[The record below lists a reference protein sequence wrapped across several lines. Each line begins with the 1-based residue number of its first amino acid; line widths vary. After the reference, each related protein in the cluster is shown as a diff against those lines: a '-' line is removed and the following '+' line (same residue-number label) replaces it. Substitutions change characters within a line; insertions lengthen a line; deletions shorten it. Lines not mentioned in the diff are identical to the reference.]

1 MKTKELRNKS
11 AEELQKDF
19 VAFKKE
25 LFNLRFQ
32 RVQGQVAKTH
42 RIKQIKKAVARIQ
55 TLLKELVLG
64 IKHEKKASVA
74 KPKKVAAPK
83 EVKKEETKEIKKAAV
98 KSKAGE
104 TNKQKTIKKDKKNA

>member
-32 RVQGQVAKTH
+32 KVQGQVAKTH
-42 RIKQIKKAVARIQ
+42 RIKQLKKAVARIQ

-64 IKHEKKASVA
+64 IKHEKKA
-74 KPKKVAAPK
+74 PKKPAEKKIAAPK
-83 EVKKEETKEIKKAAV
+83 GAEEVKKVAV

-104 TNKQKTIKKDKKNA
+104 TKKQKTIKKDKKNA